1 MLNNEFAIDR
11 VDPANLRVD
20 NKIQVGKIKKITFNT
35 VEEDF
40 INYMMK
46 RKKVDKK
53 NIIDD
58 YVKQYVEKSNL
69 EKSSLNYINI
79 ILDIPQESLRYLYK
93 FRGEGDVD
101 YSEFKS
107 IAENELEF

>member
-1 MLNNEFAIDR
+1 
-11 VDPANLRVD
+11 
-20 NKIQVGKIKKITFNT
+20 
-35 VEEDF
+35 
-40 INYMMK
+40 MMK
-46 RKKVDKK
+46 RKKLDKK

-69 EKSSLNYINI
+69 EESSLNYINI

-93 FRGEGDVD
+93 FRGEENVD

>member
-93 FRGEGDVD
+93 FRGEENVD

>member
-53 NIIDD
+53 NVIDD

-93 FRGEGDVD
+93 FRGEDNVD